1 MKKWYHHPE
10 TVDQLAAAYVLG
22 TLAGPARRRF
32 EAVLLKHPMA
42 RDNVA
47 EWQQRLQPLAESL
60 APVRPS
66 AQVLQRI
73 EQRAFGAQAAAPVA
87 TPSAL
92 MGWLQRLLSP
102 VPAGALALGL
112 FMGILVPNLLPT
124 QVPVSGEDTQLPQSY
139 VGVLATADGK
149 TGLIISSLRQGKV
162 LDLKRVRPVVV
173 PEGST
178 LYLWTIDAAGVA
190 KPVGPAPAADFAS
203 VALPKT
209 SEEMFS
215 AAAELALSIEP
226 VGSQPAAPSGAYV
239 YRGLCGKLWKVVK
252 K

>member
-1 MKKWYHHPE
+1 MKWYHHPE

-32 EAVLLKHPMA
+32 ESVLLKHPMA
-42 RDNVA
+42 RENVA
-47 EWQQRLQPLAESL
+47 EWQQRLQPLAERL
-60 APVRPS
+60 PPVRPS
-66 AQVLQRI
+66 PQVLQRI
-73 EQRAFGAQAAAPVA
+73 EQRAFGGQAAPAAAPSV
-87 TPSAL
+87 L

-112 FMGILVPNLLPT
+112 FMGMLVPNLLP
-124 QVPVSGEDTQLPQSY
+124 VAGDDTQLPQSY

-149 TGLIISSLRQGKV
+149 TGLIISSLREGKV
-162 LDLKRVRPVVV
+162 LDLKRVRPVAV

-178 LYLWTIDAAGVA
+178 LFLWTIDAAGVA
-190 KPVGPAPAADFAS
+190 RPVGPAPAADFAS

-215 AAAELALSIEP
+215 NAAELALSIEP
-226 VGSQPAAPSGAYV
+226 VGSQPAAPSGTYV

>member
-1 MKKWYHHPE
+1 MTKWYHHPE

-42 RDNVA
+42 RENVA

-60 APVRPS
+60 PPVRPS

-73 EQRAFGAQAAAPVA
+73 EQRAFGTSAAAPA
-87 TPSAL
+87 AAPSAL
-92 MGWLQRLLSP
+92 MGWLQRLLAP

-112 FMGILVPNLLPT
+112 FMGILVPRLLPVA
-124 QVPVSGEDTQLPQSY
+124 QEDTQLPQSY

-162 LDLKRVRPVVV
+162 LDLKRVRPVAV

-178 LYLWTIDAAGVA
+178 LFLWTIDAAGVA
-190 KPVGPAPAADFAS
+190 RPVGPAPNGDFAS

-226 VGSQPAAPSGAYV
+226 VGSQPAAPSGPYV

>member
-1 MKKWYHHPE
+1 MNWYQHPE

-32 EAVLLKHPMA
+32 EAVLPKLPMA
-42 RDNVA
+42 RENVA

-60 APVRPS
+60 RPVRPS
-66 AQVLQRI
+66 PQVLQRI
-73 EQRAFGAQAAAPVA
+73 EQRAFGTKAVPAAA
-87 TPSAL
+87 PSAL
-92 MGWLQRLLSP
+92 MGWVQRLLSP

-112 FMGILVPNLLPT
+112 FVGMLVPTLLPVT
-124 QVPVSGEDTQLPQSY
+124 GDGTTQLPQSY

-162 LDLKRVRPVVV
+162 LDLKQVRPVPV

-178 LYLWTIDAAGVA
+178 LYLWTIDAVGVA
-190 KPVGPAPAADFAS
+190 RPVGPAPSGDFAS
-203 VALPKT
+203 VTLPNT

-215 AAAELALSIEP
+215 IASELALSIEP
-226 VGSQPAAPSGAYV
+226 LSRKPALPSGPYV
-239 YRGLCGKLWKVVK
+239 YRGLCGKLWKK
-252 K
+252 